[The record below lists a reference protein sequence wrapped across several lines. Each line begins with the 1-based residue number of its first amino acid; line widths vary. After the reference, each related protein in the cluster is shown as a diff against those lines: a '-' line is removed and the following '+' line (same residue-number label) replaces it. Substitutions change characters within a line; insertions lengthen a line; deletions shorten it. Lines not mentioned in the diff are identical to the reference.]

1 MKIKLLHI
9 CQEINFMRKR
19 QLAILAAFIA
29 TSIYGITFTIAKD
42 VMPLHIK
49 PFGFILLRVAI
60 TASLFWIVASL
71 FFKSDPIERKDFL
84 RIFGAAVFGV
94 AINMLSFFKG
104 LSYTTPINAAVIM
117 ATAPIMVFV
126 FSIFLLKE
134 KIILRRIIGILLGL
148 TGTVFLILYGHKSS
162 IEGSNIMLGNTL
174 VFINATSY
182 SFYLIIVKKLLDKY
196 HPFTFVK
203 WVYLIGVLLVLPF
216 GFNELSE
223 VSWSS
228 LTFDIWWK
236 IGFIIVLSTFITYL
250 FNLFALSKLK
260 PTTVGIFIYLQPV
273 IASIYAL
280 YVGSDSLNTVKII
293 ATICIFI
300 GIYLV
305 SASFKKTEFHK
316 INIPIKK

>member
-1 MKIKLLHI
+1 
-9 CQEINFMRKR
+9 MRKR
-19 QLAILAAFIA
+19 QIAILAAFIA

-42 VMPLHIK
+42 VMPLYIK

-60 TASLFWIVASL
+60 ATSLFWIVGSL
-71 FFKSDPIERKDFL
+71 FFKSEPIDRKDFL
-84 RIFGAAVFGV
+84 RILGAAVFGV

-117 ATAPIMVFV
+117 AIAPIMVFV

-134 KIILRRIIGILLGL
+134 KIIVRKIIGIFLGL

-162 IEGSNIMLGNTL
+162 AVGSNIMLGNTL

-182 SFYLIIVKKLLDKY
+182 SLYLIIVKKLLEKY

-203 WVYLIGVLLVLPF
+203 WVYLFGVLLVMPF
-216 GFNELSE
+216 GFQELSE
-223 VSWSS
+223 VQWQTF
-228 LTFDIWWK
+228 TFDVWWK
-236 IGFIIVLSTFITYL
+236 IGFIILLSTFLTYL
-250 FNLFALSKLK
+250 LNLFALSKLK

-273 IASIYAL
+273 IATVYAL
-280 YVGSDSLNTVKII
+280 SVGSDSLSAVKIV
-293 ATICIFI
+293 ATVCIFI

-305 SASFKKTEFHK
+305 SVKFKKD
-316 INIPIKK
+316 

>member
-1 MKIKLLHI
+1 
-9 CQEINFMRKR
+9 MRKR
-19 QLAILAAFIA
+19 QIAILAAFIA

-42 VMPLHIK
+42 VMPLYIK

-60 TASLFWIVASL
+60 ATSLFWIFGSL
-71 FFKSDPIERKDFL
+71 FFKSEPIDRKDFL
-84 RIFGAAVFGV
+84 RILGAAVFGV

-117 ATAPIMVFV
+117 AIAPIMVFV

-134 KIILRRIIGILLGL
+134 KIIVRKIIGIFLGL

-162 IEGSNIMLGNTL
+162 AVGSNIMLGNTL

-182 SFYLIIVKKLLDKY
+182 SLYLIIVKKLLEKY

-203 WVYLIGVLLVLPF
+203 WVYLLGVLLVLPF
-216 GFNELSE
+216 GFQELSE
-223 VSWSS
+223 VQWQTF
-228 LTFDIWWK
+228 TFDVWWK
-236 IGFIIVLSTFITYL
+236 IGFIILLSTFLTYL
-250 FNLFALSKLK
+250 LNLFALSKLK

-273 IASIYAL
+273 IATVYAL
-280 YVGSDSLNTVKII
+280 SVGSDSLSAVKIV
-293 ATICIFI
+293 ATVCIFI

-305 SASFKKTEFHK
+305 SVKFKKD
-316 INIPIKK
+316 